1 MQLRASHLNKGPQ
14 AQGGPGATTG
24 VTSYTT
30 GVTALQSDCN
40 TGIRETTRLVS
51 KCLNCP
57 PERKLNLERLWRSVA
72 VYFTK
77 ASCSTRV
84 QPHATRFKLVRDLPV
99 GKPARQVSPSDGRLQ
114 PQLQK
119 PRAALRR
126 THSVISPKGLLS
138 HGEWIA
144 RSRLPGRPSTE
155 RSMVTDRVITT
166 VPRA

>member
-1 MQLRASHLNKGPQ
+1 MQLRASHLNQGPQ

-24 VTSYTT
+24 RGVTSYTT
-30 GVTALQSDCN
+30 GGTALQSDCIQEY
-40 TGIRETTRLVS
+40 GKLPRLVS

-57 PERKLNLERLWRSVA
+57 PERKLSLERLWRSVA

-84 QPHATRFKLVRDLPV
+84 SHTRRRRSPPLILPV
-99 GKPARQVSPSDGRLQ
+99 GKPARQVSPLCTPSDGRLQ

-126 THSVISPKGLLS
+126 THSVISPIGL
-138 HGEWIA
+138 A
-144 RSRLPGRPSTE
+144 
-155 RSMVTDRVITT
+155 VTRGVDRAKAALGT
-166 VPRA
+166 P

>member
-30 GVTALQSDCN
+30 GGTALQSIRIQEYGKLPTLVTEVANCS
-40 TGIRETTRLVS
+40 TGKKTQ
-51 KCLNCP
+51 P
-57 PERKLNLERLWRSVA
+57 ERLWRSVA
-72 VYFTK
+72 VYFIES
-77 ASCSTRV
+77 SCSTRV
-84 QPHATRFKLVRDLPV
+84 SNTRRRRSSPLILPE

-126 THSVISPKGLLS
+126 THSVISPKGLAVTR
-138 HGEWIA
+138 GVDRA
-144 RSRLPGRPSTE
+144 KPAPGPS
-155 RSMVTDRVITT
+155 
-166 VPRA
+166 